1 MKIDQYKFLI
11 QLYFHPPVS
20 LETYESFG
28 IEYDGFEEN
37 IEEIWAGN
45 PDQAMVNI
53 KKIILKK
60 IGKQKYR
67 LAYLKIEDI
76 TGLEGIIRPRPSWN
90 EIVQN
95 PLYKLA

>member
-53 KKIILKK
+53 KKNIIKK
-60 IGKQKYR
+60 KNK
-67 LAYLKIEDI
+67 KKK
-76 TGLEGIIRPRPSWN
+76 
-90 EIVQN
+90 
-95 PLYKLA
+95 PLHFF